1 MVRKQLKPRIN
12 ICRNEDVSLISNE
25 QEILKRMV
33 RHFDKLLNGRNVNE
47 CVTFTTT
54 SNNQILKGKT
64 QVTIDAPITEDIET
78 ALKKWKNNKAPGTD
92 NVPAELLK
100 FGSDR
105 LKQWLKHLFSSIW
118 ISEENPNDWLQ
129 VTICPLHMKGDQS
142 EYANY
147 RGIALLNVTCKVFS
161 NILYTRLLPNIRSK
175 FGYY

>member
-78 ALKKWKNNKAPGTD
+78 ALKK
-92 NVPAELLK
+92 
-100 FGSDR
+100 
-105 LKQWLKHLFSSIW
+105 
-118 ISEENPNDWLQ
+118 
-129 VTICPLHMKGDQS
+129 
-142 EYANY
+142 
-147 RGIALLNVTCKVFS
+147 
-161 NILYTRLLPNIRSK
+161 
-175 FGYY
+175 